1 VVLAL
6 RKGVASA
13 QRSGLTSEEA
23 KVPSCEVGG
32 LWVFLTRLDKYFPL
46 LAALRITCTRVLY
59 TPAVR
64 RVHTEEKGFRYWDV
78 RSATLQWH

>member
-1 VVLAL
+1 MVLAW

-46 LAALRITCTRVLY
+46 LAALRVTCTCLDR
-59 TPAVR
+59 PSAVFILR
-64 RVHTEEKGFRYWDV
+64 KKEVGYWSV
-78 RSATLQWH
+78 RSAKSQRH